1 MTPGQG
7 RPTHVAVIGAGAAG
21 ALQAIHL
28 RRAGV
33 PRVTLIE
40 RALRPGRGVA
50 YGTRRPEH
58 LLNVPARR
66 MSAYS
71 DDPAHFIRWLEAR
84 TGGTGA
90 EAFAPRVTFGDYL
103 SGELA
108 AAGNGIAVVTGKA
121 VDVSAADGAEL
132 VRLADGRAIAADA
145 VILAPGNLQPA
156 VPGPIDA
163 GALGAA
169 WIGDPWSEALTRDLD
184 EDAPIV
190 LIGTGLT
197 AVDIAL
203 TLNALGHRG
212 PILALSR
219 RGLLPRAHGPRERA
233 DGAAEAWPD
242 RSAALLRAV
251 RRRGDAIGWRSAVQ
265 EVRSAARAIW
275 CDAAPAER
283 ARFLRHLRPW
293 WDVHRHRVAPAIG
306 AAIDR
311 LQAEGR
317 FAAMAGRIV
326 AIEADPAGAVLRW
339 RRRGSEEVRQV
350 TAARIVNCTGPELD
364 LARAGEPLFD
374 ALLAAGRA
382 RTDHCRLGLDV
393 DRDSRLLG
401 RSGAPAEQL
410 FAIGP
415 ITRGTFWESIAVPD
429 IRTQAEGIARF
440 LTDNVAA

>member
-1 MTPGQG
+1 VTPGQD

-33 PRVTLIE
+33 ARVTLIE

-50 YGTRRPEH
+50 YGTRQPEH

-71 DDPAHFIRWLEAR
+71 DDPAHFVRWLEAR
-84 TGGTGA
+84 TGSGGA
-90 EAFAPRVTFGDYL
+90 EAFAPRMTFGDYL

-108 AAGNGIAVVTGKA
+108 AAGSGVEVVTGEA
-121 VDVSAADGAEL
+121 VDVSASNGAEL

-145 VILAPGNLQPA
+145 VIFAPGNLQPA
-156 VPGPIDA
+156 VPGPIET

-169 WIGDPWSEALTRDLD
+169 WIGDPWSEALTRDLA

-190 LIGTGLT
+190 LIGSGLT
-197 AVDIAL
+197 AVDVAL
-203 TLNALGHRG
+203 TLDTLGHRG

-219 RGLLPRAHGPRERA
+219 RGLLPRAHGPREPA
-233 DGAAEAWPD
+233 DGPAETWPN
-242 RSAALLRAV
+242 RSAALLHAV

-275 CDAAPAER
+275 CDAVPAER

-293 WDVHRHRVAPAIG
+293 WDVHRHRVAPAVG

-317 FAAMAGRIV
+317 FAAVAGRII

-339 RRRGSEEVRQV
+339 RRRGSDDIAQV
-350 TAARIVNCTGPELD
+350 KAARIVNCTGPELD

-374 ALLAAGRA
+374 ALLAAGRV
-382 RTDHCRLGLDV
+382 RTDSCRLGLDV
-393 DRDSRLLG
+393 DRDCRLLD
-401 RSGAPAEQL
+401 RTGAPAERL

-415 ITRGTFWESIAVPD
+415 ITRGAFWESIAVPD
-429 IRTQAEGIARF
+429 IRAQAEGIAQ
-440 LTDNVAA
+440 LLAG

>member
-1 MTPGQG
+1 MTPA
-7 RPTHVAVIGAGAAG
+7 HVAIIGAGAAG

-58 LLNVPARR
+58 LLDVPARR

-84 TGGTGA
+84 AEGGDA
-90 EAFAPRVTFGDYL
+90 ETFAPRMTFGEYL

-108 AAGNGIAVVTGKA
+108 AAKSGVEVVTGDA
-121 VDVSAADGAEL
+121 VDVRASDGAEL
-132 VRLADGRAIAADA
+132 VRLADGRAFTADA
-145 VILAPGNLQPA
+145 VILAPGNLRPA
-156 VPGPIDA
+156 VPGPIET

-169 WIGDPWSEALTRDLD
+169 WISDPWSESLTRDLA
-184 EDAPIV
+184 EDASIV
-190 LIGTGLT
+190 LIGSGLT

-203 TLNALGHRG
+203 TLDALGHRG
-212 PILALSR
+212 LILALSR
-219 RGLLPRAHGPRERA
+219 RGLLPRAHGPREPA
-233 DGAAEAWPD
+233 DGAAEPWPV

-275 CDAAPAER
+275 CDAVPAER

-293 WDVHRHRVAPAIG
+293 WDVHRHRVAPAVG

-317 FAAMAGRIV
+317 FAAVAGRIV

-339 RRRGSEEVRQV
+339 RRRGGDEIAQV
-350 TAARIVNCTGPELD
+350 AAARIVNCTGPELD
-364 LARAGEPLFD
+364 LARVGEPLFD
-374 ALLAAGRA
+374 ALLAAGRV
-382 RTDHCRLGLDV
+382 RTDSCRLGLDV
-393 DRDSRLLG
+393 DRDCRLVDG
-401 RSGAPAEQL
+401 GGSPADRL

-429 IRTQAEGIARF
+429 IRVQAETIAR
-440 LTDNVAA
+440 LLVSEG

>member
-1 MTPGQG
+1 MTPG
-7 RPTHVAVIGAGAAG
+7 HVAVIGAGAAG

-28 RRAGV
+28 RRASV
-33 PRVTLIE
+33 ARVTLIE

-71 DDPAHFIRWLEAR
+71 DDAGHFVRWLETR
-84 TGGTGA
+84 HGGGGCA
-90 EAFAPRVTFGDYL
+90 EAFAPRMTFGDYL

-108 AAGNGIAVVTGKA
+108 AAGNGVAVVIGEA
-121 VDVSAADGAEL
+121 VDISASDSAEL
-132 VRLADGRAIAADA
+132 VHLADGRTIVADA
-145 VILAPGNLQPA
+145 AILAPGNLQPA
-156 VPGPIDA
+156 VPGPIDTS
-163 GALGAA
+163 GLGAA
-169 WIGDPWSEALTRDLD
+169 WIEDPWSDALTRNLA

-190 LIGTGLT
+190 LIGSGLT

-203 TLNALGHRG
+203 TLDALGHRG

-219 RGLLPRAHGPRERA
+219 RGLLPRAHGPREPA
-233 DGAAEAWPD
+233 DGAAEAWPE

-251 RRRGDAIGWRSAVQ
+251 RRRGDPIGWRSAVQ

-275 CDAAPAER
+275 CDAASVER

-293 WDVHRHRVAPAIG
+293 WDVHRHRVAPAVG

-317 FAAMAGRIV
+317 FSAVAGRIV
-326 AIEADPAGAVLRW
+326 AIEADPSGAVLRW
-339 RRRGSEEVRQV
+339 RRRGTDEIGQV

-374 ALLAAGRA
+374 ALLAAGRV
-382 RTDHCRLGLDV
+382 RTDPCRLGLDV
-393 DRDSRLLG
+393 DRDCRLLD
-401 RSGAPAEQL
+401 SAGAPADRL

-429 IRTQAEGIARF
+429 IRAQAEGIAR
-440 LTDNVAA
+440 LLAG